1 MKRKM
6 WKRLASLAL
15 ATVLT
20 VGLVPGA
27 QAAVDYDGANL
38 EISGAVT
45 WENGQYTVEYS
56 AELEIYDQQSEIVS
70 LVNVARVNENW
81 LESLRFTCYLEDDLL
96 SDALTEND
104 LEDVSLAITGTNNYV
119 AVSTHPVK
127 TANGVSATYKLTEDA
142 VNALS
147 VSTLSAG
154 AVADILAENMS
165 IAFTGSLTNK
175 EVWNAVGGASTIT
188 TTGYILVTYDG
199 TMAND
204 NGFNVDVSKR
214 LAEATCTTTI
224 SPTASGGSS
233 GGGSSRPTYPV
244 EAVDTPNGEVK
255 TTPTRASKG
264 TLVTIT
270 VTPDTGYEVAS
281 LSVVDEDGNEVEVE
295 DKGNGKYTF
304 TMPASEVSV
313 NVTFAEIVDDM
324 PFVDVAE
331 NDWFYDSVRY
341 VYDNGLMEGTSAT
354 TFAPT
359 LTTTRSMVATILW
372 RVEGEAQVDHI
383 MSYPDVE
390 PNTWYTEAVRWATA
404 EGIMEG
410 YGDGR
415 FGPNDS
421 ITREQLATILYR
433 YAKYKGYDVSASDD
447 LSAFVDADQTG
458 DWAVDAVK
466 WAVGSGLL
474 NGKDGGRLDPQGI
487 ASRAE
492 VATMLMRFMEN
503 IAE

>member
-6 WKRLASLAL
+6 WKRLASMAL

-20 VGLVPGA
+20 VGLIPGA
-27 QAAVDYDGANL
+27 QAAADY
-38 EISGAVT
+38 SGAVLEIEGSAT
-45 WENGQYTVEYS
+45 GANGQYDVSYS
-56 AELEIYDQQSEIVS
+56 ASLKIFNETSQIVV
-70 LVNVARVNENW
+70 LVNIALVNENW
-81 LESLRFTCYLEDDLL
+81 LESLRFTCYLEDALL
-96 SDALTEND
+96 KDALTESD
-104 LEDVSLAITGTNNYV
+104 LEGVSLEITGTNNYE
-119 AVSTHPVK
+119 AVSTNPVK
-127 TANGVSATYKLTEDA
+127 TENGVSATYQLTEGA
-142 VNALS
+142 VERLS
-147 VSTLSAG
+147 DSTLSAEG
-154 AVADILAENMS
+154 VADILAEEMN
-165 IAFTGSLTNK
+165 IAFTGTLTNS
-175 EVWNAVGGASTIT
+175 EVWNAVGGDSTIT
-188 TTGYILVTYDG
+188 TTGYVLVTYDE

-214 LAEATCTTTI
+214 LAEDTCTTTI
-224 SPTASGGSS
+224 SPTAS

-359 LTTTRSMVATILW
+359 LTTTRSMVTTILW
-372 RVEGEAQVDHI
+372 RAEGQPQTDNTV
-383 MSYPDVE
+383 SYPDVE
-390 PNTWYTEAVRWATA
+390 ADTWYTEAICWGTE
-404 EGIMEG
+404 EGIVKG
-410 YGDGR
+410 YGDGN
-415 FGPNDS
+415 FGPNDL
-421 ITREQLATILYR
+421 ITREQFATILYR
-433 YAKYKGYDVSASDD
+433 YAQYKGYDVSASDD
-447 LSAFVDADQTG
+447 LSAFPDADQTG
-458 DWAVDAVK
+458 SWAVDAVK

-474 NGKDGGRLDPQGI
+474 NGKDGGLLDPLGV

-492 VATMLMRFMEN
+492 VATILMRFMEN

>member
-6 WKRLASLAL
+6 WKRLASMAL

-20 VGLVPGA
+20 VGLIPGA
-27 QAAVDYDGANL
+27 QAAADY
-38 EISGAVT
+38 SGAVLEIEGSAT
-45 WENGQYTVEYS
+45 GANGQYDVSYS
-56 AELEIYDQQSEIVS
+56 ASLKILNETSEIVA
-70 LVNVARVNENW
+70 LVNTARVNENW
-81 LESLRFTCYLEDDLL
+81 LESLRFTCYLEDALL
-96 SDALTEND
+96 KDALTESD
-104 LEDVSLAITGTNNYV
+104 LEGVSLEITGTNNYE
-119 AVSTHPVK
+119 AVSTNPVK
-127 TANGVSATYKLTEDA
+127 TENGVSATYQLTEGA
-142 VNALS
+142 VERLS
-147 VSTLSAG
+147 DSTLSAEG
-154 AVADILAENMS
+154 VADILAENMN
-165 IAFTGSLTNK
+165 IAFTGTLTNS

-188 TTGYILVTYDG
+188 TTGYVLVTYDE

-214 LAEATCTTTI
+214 LAEDTCTTTI
-224 SPTASGGSS
+224 SPTAS

-324 PFVDVAE
+324 PFVDGAE

-359 LTTTRSMVATILW
+359 LTTTRSMVTTILW
-372 RVEGEAQVDHI
+372 RAEGQPQTDNTV
-383 MSYPDVE
+383 SYPDVE
-390 PNTWYTEAVRWATA
+390 ADTWYTEAICWGTE
-404 EGIMEG
+404 EGIVKG
-410 YGDGR
+410 YGDGN
-415 FGPNDS
+415 FGPNDL
-421 ITREQLATILYR
+421 ITREQFATILYR
-433 YAKYKGYDVSASDD
+433 YAQYKGYDVSASDD
-447 LSAFVDADQTG
+447 LSAFPDADQTG
-458 DWAVDAVK
+458 SWAVDAVK

-474 NGKDGGRLDPQGI
+474 NGKDGGLLDPLGV

-492 VATMLMRFMEN
+492 VATILMRFMEN

>member
-6 WKRLASLAL
+6 WKRLASMAL

-20 VGLVPGA
+20 VGLIPGA
-27 QAAVDYDGANL
+27 QAAADY
-38 EISGAVT
+38 SGAVLAIEGSAT
-45 WENGQYTVEYS
+45 GANGQYDVSYS
-56 AELEIYDQQSEIVS
+56 ASLKILNETSEIVA
-70 LVNVARVNENW
+70 LVNTARVNENW
-81 LESLRFTCYLEDDLL
+81 LESLRFTCYLEDALL
-96 SDALTEND
+96 KDALTESD
-104 LEDVSLAITGTNNYV
+104 LEGVSLEITGTNNYE
-119 AVSTHPVK
+119 AVSTNPVK
-127 TANGVSATYKLTEDA
+127 TENGVSATYQLTEGA
-142 VNALS
+142 VERLS
-147 VSTLSAG
+147 DSTLSAEG
-154 AVADILAENMS
+154 VADILAEEMN
-165 IAFTGSLTNK
+165 IAFTGTLTNS
-175 EVWNAVGGASTIT
+175 EVWNAVGGDSTIT
-188 TTGYILVTYDG
+188 TTGYVLVTYDE

-214 LAEATCTTTI
+214 LAEDTCTTTI
-224 SPTASGGSS
+224 SPTAS

-359 LTTTRSMVATILW
+359 LTTTRSMVTTILW
-372 RVEGEAQVDHI
+372 RAEGQPQTDNTV
-383 MSYPDVE
+383 SYPDVE
-390 PNTWYTEAVRWATA
+390 ADTWYTEAICWGTE
-404 EGIMEG
+404 EGIVKG
-410 YGDGR
+410 YGDGN
-415 FGPNDS
+415 FGPNDL
-421 ITREQLATILYR
+421 ITREQFATILYR
-433 YAKYKGYDVSASDD
+433 YAQYKGYDVSASDD
-447 LSAFVDADQTG
+447 LSAFPDADQTG
-458 DWAVDAVK
+458 SWAVDAVK

-474 NGKDGGRLDPQGI
+474 NGKDGGLLDPLGV

-492 VATMLMRFMEN
+492 VATILMRFMEN

>member
-6 WKRLASLAL
+6 WKRLASMAL

-20 VGLVPGA
+20 VGLIPGA
-27 QAAVDYDGANL
+27 QAAADY
-38 EISGAVT
+38 SGAVLEIEGSAT
-45 WENGQYTVEYS
+45 GANGQYDVSYS
-56 AELEIYDQQSEIVS
+56 ASLKILNETSEIVA
-70 LVNVARVNENW
+70 LVNTARVNENW
-81 LESLRFTCYLEDDLL
+81 LESLRFTCYLEDALL
-96 SDALTEND
+96 KDALTESD
-104 LEDVSLAITGTNNYV
+104 LEGVSLEITGTDNYV
-119 AVSTHPVK
+119 AVSTNPVVK
-127 TANGVSATYKLTEDA
+127 TANGVSATYKLTDA
-142 VNALS
+142 AVDELS
-147 VSTLSAG
+147 ASTLSAQE
-154 AVADILAENMS
+154 VAAILAENMN
-165 IAFTGSLTNK
+165 IAFTGTLTNS

-188 TTGYILVTYDG
+188 TTGYVLVTYDE

-214 LAEATCTTTI
+214 LAEDTCTTTI
-224 SPTASGGSS
+224 SPTAS

-359 LTTTRSMVATILW
+359 LTTTRSMVTTILW
-372 RVEGEAQVDHI
+372 RAEGQPQTDNTV
-383 MSYPDVE
+383 SYPDVE
-390 PNTWYTEAVRWATA
+390 ADTWYTEAICWGTE
-404 EGIMEG
+404 EGIVKG
-410 YGDGR
+410 YGDGN
-415 FGPNDS
+415 FGPNDL
-421 ITREQLATILYR
+421 ITREQFATILYR
-433 YAKYKGYDVSASDD
+433 YAQYKGYDVSASDD
-447 LSAFVDADQTG
+447 LSAFPDADQTG
-458 DWAVDAVK
+458 SWAVDAVK

-474 NGKDGGRLDPQGI
+474 NGKDGGLLDPLGV

-492 VATMLMRFMEN
+492 VATILMRFMEN

>member
-6 WKRLASLAL
+6 WKRLASMAL

-20 VGLVPGA
+20 VGLIPGA
-27 QAAVDYDGANL
+27 QAAADY
-38 EISGAVT
+38 SGAVL
-45 WENGQYTVEYS
+45 EIEGSAIGANGQYDVSYS
-56 AELEIYDQQSEIVS
+56 ASLKILNETSEIVA
-70 LVNVARVNENW
+70 LVNTARVNENW
-81 LESLRFTCYLEDDLL
+81 LESLRFTCYLEDALL
-96 SDALTEND
+96 KDALTESD
-104 LEDVSLAITGTNNYV
+104 LEGVSLEITGTNNYE
-119 AVSTHPVK
+119 AVSTNPVK
-127 TANGVSATYKLTEDA
+127 TENGVSATYQLTEGA
-142 VNALS
+142 VERLS
-147 VSTLSAG
+147 DSTLSAEG
-154 AVADILAENMS
+154 VAGILAEEMN
-165 IAFTGSLTNK
+165 IAFTGTLTNS
-175 EVWNAVGGASTIT
+175 EVWNAVGGDSTIT
-188 TTGYILVTYDG
+188 TTGYVLVTYDE

-214 LAEATCTTTI
+214 LAEDTCTTTI
-224 SPTASGGSS
+224 SPTAS

-359 LTTTRSMVATILW
+359 LTTTRSMVTTILW
-372 RVEGEAQVDHI
+372 RAEGQPQTDNTV
-383 MSYPDVE
+383 SYPDVE
-390 PNTWYTEAVRWATA
+390 ADTWYTEAICWGTE
-404 EGIMEG
+404 EGIVKG
-410 YGDGR
+410 YGDGN
-415 FGPNDS
+415 FGPNDL
-421 ITREQLATILYR
+421 ITREQFATILYR
-433 YAKYKGYDVSASDD
+433 YAQYKGYDVSASDD
-447 LSAFVDADQTG
+447 LSAFPDADQTG
-458 DWAVDAVK
+458 SWAVDAVK

-474 NGKDGGRLDPQGI
+474 NGKDGGLLDPLGV

-492 VATMLMRFMEN
+492 VATILMRFMEN

>member
-15 ATVLT
+15 AAVMGTT
-20 VGLVPGA
+20 LVP
-27 QAAVDYDGANL
+27 AAFAADEVPEGGTLTLSSDVTYSDSVYHVSFEANL
-38 EISGAVT
+38 VISEEIA
-45 WENGQYTVEYS
+45 
-56 AELEIYDQQSEIVS
+56 AIVD
-70 LVNVARVNENW
+70 VNRADTANLQE
-81 LESLRFTCYLEDDLL
+81 LRFTCTAENPLISEFDE
-96 SDALTEND
+96 DALDDSVAQIEASGLFDWVDTTKKDNQISVEFKLN
-104 LEDVSLAITGTNNYV
+104 EAAIETWGTKP
-119 AVSTHPVK
+119 A
-127 TANGVSATYKLTEDA
+127 GEVSAALQVPIRMTFSDELSMSQVWKCIRDASSVETDGAIVLT
-142 VNALS
+142 
-147 VSTLSAG
+147 STEGTIPYYGVASAT
-154 AVADILAENMS
+154 LAS
-165 IAFTGSLTNK
+165 A
-175 EVWNAVGGASTIT
+175 A
-188 TTGYILVTYDG
+188 
-199 TMAND
+199 
-204 NGFNVDVSKR
+204 
-214 LAEATCTTTI
+214 CTTTI
-224 SPTASGGSS
+224 SPTASSGSGS
-233 GGGSSRPTYPV
+233 GDGGGTSNPTYPV
-244 EAVDTPNGEVK
+244 KAVDTPNGEVK

-264 TLVTIT
+264 TVVTIT

-281 LSVVDEDGNEVEVE
+281 LSVVDEDGNEVKVE

-304 TMPASEVSV
+304 TMPSSKVSV
-313 NVTFAEIVDDM
+313 KATFAEIVDDM
-324 PFVDVAE
+324 PFVDVVE

-372 RVEGEAQVDHI
+372 RVEGEVQVDHI

-433 YAKYKGYDVSASDD
+433 YAKFKSYDVSASDD
-447 LSAFVDADQTG
+447 LSAFVDADQIG
-458 DWAVDAVK
+458 AWAVDAVK

>member
-6 WKRLASLAL
+6 WKRLASMAL

-20 VGLVPGA
+20 VGLIPGA
-27 QAAVDYDGANL
+27 QAAADY
-38 EISGAVT
+38 SGAVLEIEGSAT
-45 WENGQYTVEYS
+45 GANGQYDVSYS
-56 AELEIYDQQSEIVS
+56 ASLKILNETSEIVA
-70 LVNVARVNENW
+70 LVNTARVNENW
-81 LESLRFTCYLEDDLL
+81 LDSLRFTCYLEDALL
-96 SDALTEND
+96 KDALTESD
-104 LEDVSLAITGTNNYV
+104 LEGVSLEITGTNNYE
-119 AVSTHPVK
+119 AVSTNPVK
-127 TANGVSATYKLTEDA
+127 TENGVSATYQLTEGA
-142 VNALS
+142 VERLS
-147 VSTLSAG
+147 DSTLSAEG
-154 AVADILAENMS
+154 VADILAEEMN
-165 IAFTGSLTNK
+165 IAFTGTLTNS
-175 EVWNAVGGASTIT
+175 EVWNAVGGDSTIT
-188 TTGYILVTYDG
+188 TTGYVLVTYDE

-214 LAEATCTTTI
+214 LAEDTCTTTI
-224 SPTASGGSS
+224 SPTAS

-359 LTTTRSMVATILW
+359 LTTTRSMVTTILW
-372 RVEGEAQVDHI
+372 RAEGQPQTDNTV
-383 MSYPDVE
+383 SYPDVE
-390 PNTWYTEAVRWATA
+390 ADTWYTEAICWGTE
-404 EGIMEG
+404 EGIVKG
-410 YGDGR
+410 YGDGN
-415 FGPNDS
+415 FGPNDL
-421 ITREQLATILYR
+421 ITREQFATILYR
-433 YAKYKGYDVSASDD
+433 YAQYKGYDVSASDD
-447 LSAFVDADQTG
+447 LSAFPDADQTG
-458 DWAVDAVK
+458 SWAVDAVK

-474 NGKDGGRLDPQGI
+474 NGKDGGLLDPLGV

-492 VATMLMRFMEN
+492 VATILMRFMEN

>member
-6 WKRLASLAL
+6 WKRLASMAL

-20 VGLVPGA
+20 VGLIPGA
-27 QAAVDYDGANL
+27 QAAADY
-38 EISGAVT
+38 SGAVLEIEGSAT
-45 WENGQYTVEYS
+45 GANGQYDVSYS
-56 AELEIYDQQSEIVS
+56 ASLKILNETSEIVA
-70 LVNVARVNENW
+70 LVNTARVNENW
-81 LESLRFTCYLEDDLL
+81 LESLRFTCYLEDALL
-96 SDALTEND
+96 KDALMESD
-104 LEDVSLAITGTNNYV
+104 LEGVSLEITGTNNYE
-119 AVSTHPVK
+119 AVSTNPVK
-127 TANGVSATYKLTEDA
+127 TENGVSATYQLTDA
-142 VNALS
+142 AVDELS
-147 VSTLSAG
+147 ASTLSAQE
-154 AVADILAENMS
+154 VAAILAENMN
-165 IAFTGSLTNK
+165 IAFTGTLTNS

-188 TTGYILVTYDG
+188 TTGYVLVTYDG

-214 LAEATCTTTI
+214 LAEDTCTTTI
-224 SPTASGGSS
+224 SPTAS

-255 TTPTRASKG
+255 ATPTRASKG

-359 LTTTRSMVATILW
+359 LTTTRSMVTTILW
-372 RVEGEAQVDHI
+372 RAEGQPQTDNTV
-383 MSYPDVE
+383 SYPDVE
-390 PNTWYTEAVRWATA
+390 ADTWYTEAICWGTE
-404 EGIMEG
+404 EGIVKG
-410 YGDGR
+410 YGDGN
-415 FGPNDS
+415 FGPNDL
-421 ITREQLATILYR
+421 ITREQFATILYR
-433 YAKYKGYDVSASDD
+433 YAQYKGYDVSASDD
-447 LSAFVDADQTG
+447 LSAFPDADQTG
-458 DWAVDAVK
+458 SWAVDAVK

-474 NGKDGGRLDPQGI
+474 NGKDGGLLDPLGV

-492 VATMLMRFMEN
+492 VATILMRFMEN

>member
-6 WKRLASLAL
+6 WKRLASMAL

-20 VGLVPGA
+20 VGLIPGA
-27 QAAVDYDGANL
+27 QAAADY
-38 EISGAVT
+38 SGAVL
-45 WENGQYTVEYS
+45 EIEGSAIGANGQYDVSYS
-56 AELEIYDQQSEIVS
+56 ASLKILNETSEIVA
-70 LVNVARVNENW
+70 LVNTARVNENW
-81 LESLRFTCYLEDDLL
+81 LESLRFTCYLEDALL
-96 SDALTEND
+96 KDALTESD
-104 LEDVSLAITGTNNYV
+104 LEGVSLEITGTNNYE
-119 AVSTHPVK
+119 AVSTNPVK
-127 TANGVSATYKLTEDA
+127 TENGVSATYQLTEGA
-142 VNALS
+142 VERLS
-147 VSTLSAG
+147 DSTLSAEG
-154 AVADILAENMS
+154 VADILAEEMN
-165 IAFTGSLTNK
+165 IAFTGTLTNS
-175 EVWNAVGGASTIT
+175 EVWNAVGGDSTIT
-188 TTGYILVTYDG
+188 TTGYVLVTYDE

-214 LAEATCTTTI
+214 LAEDTCTTTI
-224 SPTASGGSS
+224 SPTAS

-359 LTTTRSMVATILW
+359 LTTTRSMVTTILW
-372 RVEGEAQVDHI
+372 RAEGQPQTDNTV
-383 MSYPDVE
+383 SYPDVE
-390 PNTWYTEAVRWATA
+390 ADTWYTEAICWGTE
-404 EGIMEG
+404 EGIVKG
-410 YGDGR
+410 YGDGN
-415 FGPNDS
+415 FGPNDL
-421 ITREQLATILYR
+421 ITREQFATILYR
-433 YAKYKGYDVSASDD
+433 YAQYKGYDVSASDD
-447 LSAFVDADQTG
+447 LSAFPDADQTG
-458 DWAVDAVK
+458 SWAVDAVK

-474 NGKDGGRLDPQGI
+474 NGKDGGLLDPLGV

-492 VATMLMRFMEN
+492 VATILMRFMEN

>member
-6 WKRLASLAL
+6 WKRLASMAL

-20 VGLVPGA
+20 VGLIPGA
-27 QAAVDYDGANL
+27 QAAADY
-38 EISGAVT
+38 SGAVLEIEGSAT
-45 WENGQYTVEYS
+45 GANGQYDVSYS
-56 AELEIYDQQSEIVS
+56 ASLKILNETSEIVA
-70 LVNVARVNENW
+70 LVNTARVNENW
-81 LESLRFTCYLEDDLL
+81 LESLRFTCYLEDALL
-96 SDALTEND
+96 KDALTESD
-104 LEDVSLAITGTNNYV
+104 LEGVSLEITGTNNYE
-119 AVSTHPVK
+119 AVSTNPVK
-127 TANGVSATYKLTEDA
+127 TENGVSATYQLTEGA
-142 VNALS
+142 VERLS
-147 VSTLSAG
+147 DSTLSAEG
-154 AVADILAENMS
+154 VADILAENMN
-165 IAFTGSLTNK
+165 IAFTGTLTNS

-214 LAEATCTTTI
+214 LAEDTCTTTI
-224 SPTASGGSS
+224 SPTAS

-359 LTTTRSMVATILW
+359 LTTTRSMVTTILW
-372 RVEGEAQVDHI
+372 RAEGQPQTDNTV
-383 MSYPDVE
+383 SYPDVE
-390 PNTWYTEAVRWATA
+390 ADTWYTEAICWGTE
-404 EGIMEG
+404 EGIVKG
-410 YGDGR
+410 YGDGN
-415 FGPNDS
+415 FGPNDL
-421 ITREQLATILYR
+421 ITREQFATILYR
-433 YAKYKGYDVSASDD
+433 YAQYKGYDVSASDD
-447 LSAFVDADQTG
+447 LSAFPDADQTG
-458 DWAVDAVK
+458 SWAVDAVK

-474 NGKDGGRLDPQGI
+474 NGKDGGLLDPLGV

-492 VATMLMRFMEN
+492 VATILMRFMEN

>member
-6 WKRLASLAL
+6 WKRLASMAL

-20 VGLVPGA
+20 VGLIPGA
-27 QAAVDYDGANL
+27 QAAADY
-38 EISGAVT
+38 SGAVLEIEGSAT
-45 WENGQYTVEYS
+45 GANGQYDVSYS
-56 AELEIYDQQSEIVS
+56 ASLKILNETSEIVA
-70 LVNVARVNENW
+70 LVNTARVNENW
-81 LESLRFTCYLEDDLL
+81 LESLRFTCYLEDALL
-96 SDALTEND
+96 KDALTESD
-104 LEDVSLAITGTNNYV
+104 LEGVSLEITGTNNYE
-119 AVSTHPVK
+119 AVSTNPVK
-127 TANGVSATYKLTEDA
+127 TENGVSATYQLTEGA
-142 VNALS
+142 VERLS
-147 VSTLSAG
+147 DSTLSAEG
-154 AVADILAENMS
+154 VADILAEEMN
-165 IAFTGSLTNK
+165 IAFTGTLTNS
-175 EVWNAVGGASTIT
+175 EVWNAVGGDSTIT
-188 TTGYILVTYDG
+188 TTGYVLVTYDE

-214 LAEATCTTTI
+214 LAEDTCTTTI
-224 SPTASGGSS
+224 SPTAS

-359 LTTTRSMVATILW
+359 LTTTRSMVTTILW
-372 RVEGEAQVDHI
+372 RAEGQPQTDNTV
-383 MSYPDVE
+383 SYPDVE
-390 PNTWYTEAVRWATA
+390 ADTWYTEAICWGTE
-404 EGIMEG
+404 EGIVKG
-410 YGDGR
+410 YGDGN
-415 FGPNDS
+415 FGPNDL
-421 ITREQLATILYR
+421 ITREQFATILYR
-433 YAKYKGYDVSASDD
+433 YAQYKGYDVSASDD
-447 LSAFVDADQTG
+447 LSAFPDADQTG
-458 DWAVDAVK
+458 SWAVDAVK

-474 NGKDGGRLDPQGI
+474 NGKDGGLLDPLGV

-492 VATMLMRFMEN
+492 VATILMRFMEN

>member
-6 WKRLASLAL
+6 WKRLASMAL

-20 VGLVPGA
+20 VGLIPGA
-27 QAAVDYDGANL
+27 QAAADY
-38 EISGAVT
+38 SGAVLEIEGSAT
-45 WENGQYTVEYS
+45 GANGQYDVSYS
-56 AELEIYDQQSEIVS
+56 ASLKILNETSEIVA
-70 LVNVARVNENW
+70 LVNTARVNENW
-81 LESLRFTCYLEDDLL
+81 LESLRFTCYLEDALL
-96 SDALTEND
+96 KDALTESD
-104 LEDVSLAITGTNNYV
+104 LEGVSLEITGTNNYE
-119 AVSTHPVK
+119 AVSTNPVK
-127 TANGVSATYKLTEDA
+127 TENGVSATYQLTEGA
-142 VNALS
+142 VERLS
-147 VSTLSAG
+147 DSTLSAEG
-154 AVADILAENMS
+154 VADILAENMN
-165 IAFTGSLTNK
+165 IAFTGTLTNS

-188 TTGYILVTYDG
+188 TTGYVLVTYDE

-214 LAEATCTTTI
+214 LAEDTCTTTI
-224 SPTASGGSS
+224 SPTAS

-359 LTTTRSMVATILW
+359 LTTTRSMVTTILW
-372 RVEGEAQVDHI
+372 RAEGQPQTDNTV
-383 MSYPDVE
+383 SYPDVE
-390 PNTWYTEAVRWATA
+390 ADTWYTEAICWGTE
-404 EGIMEG
+404 EGIVKG
-410 YGDGR
+410 YGDGN
-415 FGPNDS
+415 FGPNDL
-421 ITREQLATILYR
+421 ITREQFATILYR
-433 YAKYKGYDVSASDD
+433 YAQYKGYDVSASDD
-447 LSAFVDADQTG
+447 LSAFPDADQTG
-458 DWAVDAVK
+458 SWAVDAVK

-474 NGKDGGRLDPQGI
+474 NGKDGGLLDPLGV

-492 VATMLMRFMEN
+492 VATILMRFMEN

>member
-6 WKRLASLAL
+6 WKRLASMAL

-20 VGLVPGA
+20 VGLIPGA
-27 QAAVDYDGANL
+27 QAAADY
-38 EISGAVT
+38 SGAVLEIEGSAT
-45 WENGQYTVEYS
+45 GANGQYDVSYS
-56 AELEIYDQQSEIVS
+56 ASLKILNETSEIVA
-70 LVNVARVNENW
+70 LVNTARVNENW
-81 LESLRFTCYLEDDLL
+81 LESLRFTCYLEDALL
-96 SDALTEND
+96 KDALTESD
-104 LEDVSLAITGTNNYV
+104 LEGVSLEITGTNNYE
-119 AVSTHPVK
+119 AVSTNPVK
-127 TANGVSATYKLTEDA
+127 TENGVSATYQLTEGA
-142 VNALS
+142 VERLS
-147 VSTLSAG
+147 ASTLSAQE
-154 AVADILAENMS
+154 VAAILAENMN
-165 IAFTGSLTNK
+165 IAFTGTLTNS

-188 TTGYILVTYDG
+188 TTGYVLVTYDE

-214 LAEATCTTTI
+214 LAEDTCTTTI
-224 SPTASGGSS
+224 SPTAS

-359 LTTTRSMVATILW
+359 LTTTRSMVTTILW
-372 RVEGEAQVDHI
+372 RAEGQPQTDNTV
-383 MSYPDVE
+383 SYPDVE
-390 PNTWYTEAVRWATA
+390 ADTWYTEAICWGTE
-404 EGIMEG
+404 EGIVKG
-410 YGDGR
+410 YGDGN
-415 FGPNDS
+415 FGPNDL
-421 ITREQLATILYR
+421 ITREQFATILYR
-433 YAKYKGYDVSASDD
+433 YAQYKGYDVSASDD
-447 LSAFVDADQTG
+447 LSAFPDADQTG
-458 DWAVDAVK
+458 SWAVDAVK

-474 NGKDGGRLDPQGI
+474 NGKDGGLLDPLGV

-492 VATMLMRFMEN
+492 VATILMRFMEN